1 MQDLR
6 VKLKNVRIDI
16 TQKLITCCHF
26 HLSHINFKEKTEM
39 YLSEDY
45 TENVFKI
52 QAAEH
57 KRLYAN
63 Y

>member
-1 MQDLR
+1 
-6 VKLKNVRIDI
+6 
-16 TQKLITCCHF
+16 
-26 HLSHINFKEKTEM
+26 M

-63 Y
+63 YQHSPDFENT